1 MNSLTY
7 AELAA
12 RRGEEIGISSWI
24 AIDQDRID
32 RFAEVSGDDGFVHV
46 DPERAR
52 ATPFGGTI
60 AHGLL
65 VLSLAGAMG
74 KEVLPDII
82 DRAYLLNYGYDKV
95 RFITPVPVGARVRGR
110 YRLDEAT
117 ERSAKERVMRYAL
130 SIEREGST
138 RLALAA
144 DWRLMVV
151 LK

>member
-12 RRGEEIGISSWI
+12 KRGEEIGISSWI

-74 KEVLPDII
+74 KEVLPAII

>member
-12 RRGEEIGISSWI
+12 KRGEEIGISSWI

-74 KEVLPDII
+74 KEVLPAII

-117 ERSAKERVMRYAL
+117 ERSAKECVMRYAL